1 MRQEIS
7 NSGMLRVYDDEGN
20 CRMCMQLSASQPAS
34 DDEKAI
40 VSDSGSSF
48 LSSPYTALAISL
60 LSQS

>member
-7 NSGMLRVYDDEGN
+7 KSGMLRVYDDEGN
-20 CRMCMQLSASQPAS
+20 CRMCMQLSARQQPTA
-34 DDEKAI
+34 DEKAI
-40 VSDSGSSF
+40 ASESGSSF